1 MKRNLVITAALTAL
15 VMTLTA
21 CGGQKT
27 TNDPKPA
34 DQPKQTENTK
44 PAEPALTGTVKID
57 GSSTVGPISIA
68 VSEEFRKLHK
78 QVEAPVGISGSST
91 GLGKL
96 VKGEIDI
103 ANASRKIK
111 QKEIDEAKAN
121 GFEPIEMAVAFD
133 GISVVVNKENT
144 WLKCITTADLK
155 KIWEKDSKVT
165 RWSDVNPEWPS
176 EEIKLYGPGTAS
188 GTFEYFT
195 EHINKKAKESRTDFT
210 ASEDDHVLVQGVIG
224 NKNSMGYFGY
234 AYYVE
239 NKDEMRALA
248 LDAGN
253 GCIEPNDETIA
264 NLTYPL
270 AREIFIYPS
279 SKSMERPEVKAF
291 LKFYMEKGAELA
303 KEVGYT
309 PLPAS
314 RYQENIAKI
323 K

>member
-1 MKRNLVITAALTAL
+1 MKRFLGTTAALTAL

-21 CGGQKT
+21 CGGAKT
-27 TNDPKPA
+27 TEEQKPA
-34 DQPKQTENTK
+34 GETK
-44 PAEPALTGTVKID
+44 PAAEEKKQESTLKGTIKID

-68 VSEEFRKLHK
+68 VAEEFRKLHK
-78 QVEAPVGISGSST
+78 NVEVPVGISGSST

-103 ANASRKIK
+103 ADASRKIK
-111 QKEIDEAKAN
+111 DKEIQQAKEN
-121 GFEPIEMAVAFD
+121 GFEAIEMAVAFD
-133 GISVVVNKENT
+133 GISVVVNKDNT
-144 WLKCITTADLK
+144 WLQCIKTEDLK
-155 KIWEKDSKVT
+155 KIWEKDSTVKT
-165 RWSDVNPEWPS
+165 WKDVNPEWPA

-239 NKDEMRALA
+239 NKDKMRALA
-248 LDAGN
+248 LDAGK

-279 SKSMERPEVKAF
+279 SKAMERPEVKEF
-291 LKFYMEKGAELA
+291 LTFYMENGAALS
-303 KEVGYT
+303 KQVGYT
-309 PLPAS
+309 PLPES
-314 RYQENIAKI
+314 RYKENIAKI